1 MSVNDLVAFLQSE
14 RFRLSNIMQDRLDT
28 LVANGDEGLL
38 DCFIVECIK
47 HQARYINDS
56 DCIAILENAI
66 DSYAKT
72 LASTTK
78 LKNFKGSVY
87 DEQHVLTHYYR
98 IKLKKGV
105 AQWLL

>member
-1 MSVNDLVAFLQSE
+1 MNTNKILMQVRSRLKDTNYEDL
-14 RFRLSNIMQDRLDT
+14 RF
-28 LVANGDEGLL
+28 ADEELL
-38 DCFIVECIK
+38 DCFVTECIK
-47 HQARYINDS
+47 HKARYINDS

-87 DEQHVLTHYYR
+87 DEQHILTHYYR